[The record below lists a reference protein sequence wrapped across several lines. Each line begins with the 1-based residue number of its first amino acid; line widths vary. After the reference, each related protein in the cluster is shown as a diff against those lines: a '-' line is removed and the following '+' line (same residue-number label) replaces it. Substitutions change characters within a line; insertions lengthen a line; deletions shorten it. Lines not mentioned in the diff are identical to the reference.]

1 MAQQLFFS
9 RDTKVFIKFG
19 TKVWDL
25 PVLDGFSFSQATNSS
40 EITLAEMEGSGG
52 SSRRGRKQF
61 NDSLAPAE
69 WSFATYVRPFKSAAS
84 GAGIADG
91 AALTHAVEEV
101 LWGLFL
107 GGKTYA
113 DDHQLFQDSTPVE
126 VAPAA
131 AVVGASYVINSIG
144 NTTQLQFNTLV
155 GTTVVATSRVVGTS
169 YIITGLGSTTQAEWN
184 TLAGTSGVTYAVGAT
199 ITATGAGAQDGTLGQ
214 AYAAGDA
221 IVAAAAG
228 GGTATLEQV
237 VNVPTTLSSKFNA
250 DLSNSATL
258 GTADIFFVIG
268 DTNRKVY
275 KLKDCVVN
283 EASLDFDID
292 GIATINWSGMSSE
305 IIDMTSRTITQAAIP
320 AFNAEVADASVVSA
334 PSTSHPGGDVWLDS
348 DDGHRLHTI
357 LTVPAS
363 GNTTVTG
370 AIYEGTTSTTNF
382 IRNRLTQLTVVP
394 TTQNPT
400 GDGTNELETSYA
412 ITLTGGNITMSN
424 NVTFITPEEIGLVN
438 TPIGHVTGTR
448 SVSGSMN
455 CYLSKDTTATN
466 NSADLWEDLKS
477 ISSVVTNSF
486 ALDFKIGGTATGV
499 PRLQV
504 SMPTCHLEIP
514 THSIED
520 VISVETAFN
529 ALPSTI
535 DGTNEAT
542 ITYFSKQ

>member
-9 RDTKVFIKFG
+9 RDTKVYIKFG

-52 SSRRGRKQF
+52 VSRRGRKQF

-69 WSFATYVRPFKSAAS
+69 WSFSTYVRPFKSAGTGD
-84 GAGIADG
+84 GAANG
-91 AALTHAVEEV
+91 AALTHAIEEV
-101 LWGLFL
+101 LWAMFL
-107 GGKTYA
+107 GGKSYA
-113 DDHQLFQDSTPVE
+113 DDHQLFQDTTP
-126 VAPAA
+126 A
-131 AVVGASYVINSIG
+131 AVVPADAVVGTSYVINTLG
-144 NTTQLQFNTLV
+144 TTTQPQFNTLA
-155 GTTVVATSRVVGTS
+155 GTTLPVTSRVVGTEYVVTS
-169 YIITGLGSTTQAEWN
+169 LGSSTSQAQWN
-184 TLAGTSGVTYAVGAT
+184 TLAGTSGDTYSVGST
-199 ITATGAGAQDGTLGQ
+199 LTATGVGVGDGTLGLP
-214 AYAAGDA
+214 YAVGDT
-221 IVAAAAG
+221 IVAVAASA
-228 GGTATLEQV
+228 GTATLEQV

-250 DLSNSATL
+250 DLSNKATL
-258 GTADIFFVIG
+258 GTADIFFVLG
-268 DTNRKVY
+268 DANRKVY
-275 KLKDCVVN
+275 KLTGCVVN

-292 GIATINWSGMSSE
+292 GIATISWSGMSSE
-305 IIDMTSRTITQAAIP
+305 IIDMTSKTHTGATNPPAYDAVSGASGAI
-320 AFNAEVADASVVSA
+320 VA
-334 PSTSHPGGDVWLDS
+334 GDVMLDS
-348 DDGHRLHTI
+348 SDGHRLSVVIDPTS
-357 LTVPAS
+357 S
-363 GNTTVTG
+363 GSATMTG
-370 AIYEGTTSTTNF
+370 AIYEATLATDNF

-394 TTQNPT
+394 TA
-400 GDGTNELETSYA
+400 GTSYVGSLQA
-412 ITLTGGNITMSN
+412 GGYDITLTGGNITMSN

-438 TPIGHVTGTR
+438 VPIGHVTGTR

-455 CYLSKDTTATN
+455 CYLSKDTTAVN
-466 NSADLWEDLKS
+466 NSADLWKDLKS
-477 ISSVVTNSF
+477 ITSVVTNSF
-486 ALDFKIGGTATGV
+486 ALDFKIGGTTAST